1 MRHILVLASAS
12 LTFGV
17 LASPLAAQQ
26 LAEQAGQ
33 STPAPPLPP
42 NPSAKP
48 SSRWVDV
55 GGPRT
60 SRLRAEA
67 SPARHAASVKRD
79 SKVHA
84 SSKSR
89 SGKKDRPSRT
99 ANKSH
104 KAAPSSKATAS
115 RRQVSEAKP
124 MHFSA
129 KTIRSCHAMTYRQIM
144 RNSSCRAMIKQE
156 LAAPSPKSR
165 TKHQASAGRKA
176 ASHAKA
182 AWNHSRAKRRGR

>member
-1 MRHILVLASAS
+1 MNRILVLACAGLS
-12 LTFGV
+12 FGL

-26 LAEQAGQ
+26 LAEQAVQ

-60 SRLRAEA
+60 ARAPAKA

-79 SKVHA
+79 SKAHA
-84 SSKSR
+84 TSKSR

-99 ANKSH
+99 ASKSH
-104 KAAPSSKATAS
+104 KAPSSKATAS
-115 RRQVSEAKP
+115 RRHGREDKP
-124 MHFSA
+124 MHFSS

-156 LAAPSPKSR
+156 LAAPDVKPR
-165 TKHQASAGRKA
+165 AKHQASAHRKA
-176 ASHAKA
+176 ASHAKTA
-182 AWNHSRAKRRGR
+182 RNHSTTKRRGR

>member
-1 MRHILVLASAS
+1 MNRILVLACAGLS
-12 LTFGV
+12 FGL

-26 LAEQAGQ
+26 LAEQAVQ

-60 SRLRAEA
+60 ARAPAKA

-79 SKVHA
+79 SKAHA
-84 SSKSR
+84 TSKSR

-99 ANKSH
+99 ASKSH
-104 KAAPSSKATAS
+104 KAPSSKATAS
-115 RRQVSEAKP
+115 RRHGREDKP
-124 MHFSA
+124 MHFSS

-156 LAAPSPKSR
+156 LAAPAPKHS
-165 TKHQASAGRKA
+165 KA
-176 ASHAKA
+176 ALHSKTARNQTSARRRRRA
-182 AWNHSRAKRRGR
+182 ATRA